1 MITNMTPQHSCLY
14 LNIPIRQQGITL
26 VIALIFLLV
35 LTLLGVTAMQST
47 IVEERI
53 AGNTRDKDVAFQSAE
68 VGLRAG
74 ETLLTGVGGLAPNV
88 CTAPGIAFGAAPN
101 AGLINNVAGAAASVE
116 YGKSAYWL
124 AQPWDATDS
133 KAAGTTMAGAQ
144 AAARYVIEYVAG
156 PGSTTITQPSGT
168 VMMFRVTAKGGG
180 VTPGSISILQTNFK
194 VVCP

>member
-1 MITNMTPQHSCLY
+1 MITNIYPQYCRSQFGS
-14 LNIPIRQQGITL
+14 PIRQRGITL

-47 IVEERI
+47 VVEERI

-68 VGLRAG
+68 AGLRAG

-88 CTAPGIAFGAAPN
+88 CTAPGMVFGAAPN
-101 AGLINNVAGAAASVE
+101 AGLINNVGGGAGVQYAST
-116 YGKSAYWL
+116 AYWL
-124 AQPWDATDS
+124 AQLWDATDS
-133 KAAGTTMAGAQ
+133 RATSAAMTGAQ